1 MSGVEMVEVSKRY
14 GAVRALDGLSLS
26 VPDGEFVSLLG
37 PSGGGKT
44 TTLRLLAG
52 FDSPDSGTIAIG
64 GRLMASIPAHARETA
79 TVWQNYAL
87 FPHMTI
93 GENVAYGLKQL
104 GMPRAEIDR
113 RVREA
118 LDLIALPGVER
129 RHPHELSGGQ
139 QQRIALA
146 RALAVV
152 PGVLLLDEPLGALDV
167 SLRTQMQ
174 RELRA
179 LQRRLGITFIY
190 VTHDQDEALSMS
202 DRVAVL
208 RAGRIEQIGTPRD
221 LYERPETTFVA
232 RFLGEGNVLRGTV
245 EAVAGGTATVLA
257 AGSPVRMPAA
267 DLRPGDAVDVLI
279 RPERLR
285 LAAELGNGTAACWTV
300 RVESVRYR
308 GATTSVTVRLS
319 DATVLVAESPSDAVT
334 GLREGETT
342 TASTEREH
350 LWAIPRVT
358 DAP

>member
-1 MSGVEMVEVSKRY
+1 MVDVTKRY

-26 VPDGEFVSLLG
+26 VADGEFLSLLG

-52 FDSPDSGTIAIG
+52 FDSPDSGTITIG
-64 GRLMASIPAHARETA
+64 GRPMASIPAHVRETA

-93 GENVAYGLKQL
+93 GENVAYGLKQQ

-113 RVREA
+113 RVRDA
-118 LDLIALPGVER
+118 LRLMSLPGVER

-167 SLRTQMQ
+167 SLRMQMQ

-179 LQRRLGITFIY
+179 LQRQLGITFIY
-190 VTHDQDEALSMS
+190 VTHDQEEALSMS
-202 DRVAVL
+202 DRIAVL
-208 RAGRIEQIGTPRD
+208 RDGRIEQIGTPRD

-232 RFLGEGNVLRGTV
+232 GFMGEGNVLHGTV

-257 AGSPVRMPAA
+257 AGAAVSVPAA
-267 DLRPGDAVDVLI
+267 ALRPGDAVGVLI
-279 RPERLR
+279 RPERLQ
-285 LAAELGNGTAACWTV
+285 LGDAEPGGAAADWRAQ
-300 RVESVRYR
+300 VETVRYR
-308 GATTSVTVRLS
+308 GATTSVTVRLPGGT
-319 DATVLVAESPSDAVT
+319 ALVVEASSDAVA
-334 GLREGETT
+334 GLHDGDETT
-342 TASTEREH
+342 VTAQRGH
-350 LWAIPRVT
+350 LWAIPQAT
-358 DAP
+358 GAP